1 MEKMAETKFDRAAE
15 LLDLR
20 PASLRAPQLAR
31 KKRIVAAAIDLAE
44 RGGYDAVQMRD
55 VAKRANVALGTLY
68 RYFPSKD
75 QLLASV
81 WIDWSHEIE
90 AEILR
95 QRLRGDTAAERIMD
109 FVRRVTK
116 ALELEPMLASALV
129 KSLLAPDV
137 SAEESRQEMRAML
150 GRVIDEELSE
160 MPTGTRVDIR
170 DIIGQVFYAN
180 IVLWVNGRMPVE
192 RLYENM
198 ATACRLLLEHRQ
210 QGVDFLTGNQGRD
223 R

>member
-1 MEKMAETKFDRAAE
+1 MAETKIDPAAE
-15 LLDLR
+15 PLDLR
-20 PASLRAPQLAR
+20 TASLRAPQLAR

-55 VAKRANVALGTLY
+55 VARRANVALGTLY

-95 QRLRGDTAAERIMD
+95 QRLRGETAAERIMD

-137 SAEESRQEMRAML
+137 AAEESRQEMRAML
-150 GRVIDEELSE
+150 GRVIDEQLSE

-198 ATACRLLLEHRQ
+198 ATACRLLLDHRAH
-210 QGVDFLTGNQGRD
+210 GAGLLTGNEGRE

>member
-1 MEKMAETKFDRAAE
+1 MKKMAETKRDQLGEPDE
-15 LLDLR
+15 LR
-20 PASLRAPQLAR
+20 SASLRAPQLAR

-55 VAKRANVALGTLY
+55 VAARAKVALGTLY

-90 AEILR
+90 VQILR
-95 QRLRGDTAAERIMD
+95 QRLRGETAAERIMD

-116 ALELEPMLASALV
+116 ALELEPMLAGALV
-129 KSLLAPDV
+129 KSLLAPDFG
-137 SAEESRQEMRAML
+137 AEESRQEMRAML

-160 MPTGTRVDIR
+160 MPTHDRVDIR
-170 DIIGQVFYAN
+170 DIVGQVFYAN

-198 ATACRLLLEHRQ
+198 ATACRLLLEPRERRT
-210 QGVDFLTGNQGRD
+210 GFLTGNEGK
-223 R
+223 

>member
-1 MEKMAETKFDRAAE
+1 MKKLAETKFDPAAV
-15 LLDLR
+15 LDDLR
-20 PASLRAPQLAR
+20 AASLRAPQLAR
-31 KKRIVAAAIDLAE
+31 KKRIVAAVIDLAE

-55 VAKRANVALGTLY
+55 VARRANVALGTLY

-95 QRLRGDTAAERIMD
+95 QQLRGETAAERIMD
-109 FVRRVTK
+109 FVRRVTTT
-116 ALELEPMLASALV
+116 LELEPMLASALV

-137 SAEESRQEMRAML
+137 GAEESRQEMRAML
-150 GRVIDEELSE
+150 GRVIDEQLSE

-198 ATACRLLLEHRQ
+198 TTACRLLLEHREL
-210 QGVDFLTGNQGRD
+210 GVGFLAGNQGRE

>member
-1 MEKMAETKFDRAAE
+1 MAETKFDRAAE

-210 QGVDFLTGNQGRD
+210 QGVDFLTGNEGRD